1 MGDRFSE
8 LYTERETVDSFGIS
22 GIDGFETNRA
32 IRESPEFFGWLEG
45 KTRFPLFNCGMLF
58 RVKSRDSVYAQ
69 RCAEYIESITAENL
83 REHAALYKCFE
94 ALADYVADML
104 EEHSGEF
111 DLGGMMFD
119 KYSTVED
126 LIKLIAPA
134 ALTFERHDLLSEE
147 ESPIAFS
154 LKLFFKPV
162 PDEFM
167 EIALHGNE
175 PIYAGEYRGVSPWN
189 ENLSKKKYNYARYL

>member
-1 MGDRFSE
+1 MGNRFSK
-8 LYTERETVDSFGIS
+8 LHTERKSIESFGIS
-22 GIDGFETNRA
+22 EIDDFETNFA
-32 IRESPEFFGWLEG
+32 ICESSGFFVWLEG
-45 KTRFPLFNCGMLF
+45 KARFPLFNCGILF
-58 RVKSRDSVYAQ
+58 RVKSHDFVYAR
-69 RCAEYIESITAENL
+69 RCAEYVESITADNL
-83 REHAALYKCFE
+83 KECTALYKCFE
-94 ALADYVADML
+94 ALAGYVADML

-111 DLGGMMFD
+111 DLGGILVD

-147 ESPIAFS
+147 ESPVAFS
-154 LKLFFKPV
+154 LKLYFKPV

-189 ENLSKKKYNYARYL
+189 EKLPKKEYNYVRYL